1 MNSRNITEIEIRNF
15 LLEQLDGVP
24 VHFQVPSGPPD
35 LYVLIEKVGSF
46 RDHGLW
52 TDSFAFQS
60 CGKSLLEVMRLNQE
74 IKEVLP
80 GIVEL
85 DDFFRCECETD
96 YNFTN
101 TETKEYRYQ
110 AVFEIVYKGV

>member
-1 MNSRNITEIEIRNF
+1 MRSRPIEIEIRNY
-15 LLEQLDGVP
+15 LAGQLDDIP
-24 VHFQVPSGPPD
+24 VNVQKPDGPPD

-46 RDHGLW
+46 RNHGLW
-52 TDSFAFQS
+52 TDSFAVQS
-60 CGKSLLEVMRLNQE
+60 CGKNILEVMNLNQE
-74 IKEVLP
+74 IKTVLP